1 MVRPPQLYSEKLR
14 AAIDMAAG
22 PRDVIQWLPAWVTD
36 AEGGRR
42 RYWGLH
48 FPEPP
53 EAIIDT
59 KLSVYGGAPGV
70 VMKGVLDLAKLDG
83 RHVTVSPEGGG
94 GFDFLVSA
102 RARDVIRAAG
112 CEGLVFARFPPGRIA
127 GLGGRCSASG

>member
-1 MVRPPQLYSEKLR
+1 MATGLGDPRRGSAQTLLG
-14 AAIDMAAG
+14 AAI
-22 PRDVIQWLPAWVTD
+22 
-36 AEGGRR
+36 
-42 RYWGLH
+42 
-48 FPEPP
+48 PEPP

-83 RHVTVSPEGGG
+83 RHVTVSPEGGR

-112 CEGLVFARFPPGRIA
+112 CEGLVFARFPSGRIA
-127 GLGGRCSASG
+127 GLGGRCSVSG